1 MFLCLLPPAS
11 MASSRFLDAARAT
24 VMALSSPGS
33 EWANGLALASPQ
45 LQGPP
50 PRDAVVPV
58 YTRSDRLRESSASQS
73 TDRSYR
79 SLISS
84 ALDVINELRER
95 GFASE
100 TLQTS
105 RSSGVG
111 GASDAS
117 WRDDNLQASA
127 VGTPFSSDSSRRR
140 PPPRTE
146 DPGMLLPEMRAG
158 ERSVEL
164 PSSSTQIHAYATAT
178 SRGIPETSAV
188 PALTGLRAS
197 PQPPVAAE
205 SRPGLRAN
213 SAAEPL
219 ARSAAR
225 SAMSPPAADGQ
236 PSASAPLAS
245 SSQRWG
251 AGHASTGGRAG
262 ADPGG
267 QRLVPLGSPPFAY
280 SPFDDVERSSGSSGS
295 SGRSTRGGRAS
306 DSRPS
311 PRVAS
316 PMPPALRPEAL
327 GAAGPTDSHLVPS
340 PLRSPSP
347 VVAAPPLPAPLRP
360 DPETALIEEAVNEW
374 LNDVAPQEGAA
385 ALGQTRALGAAPRGV
400 PDWTRSSPRPPSSEG
415 SSPTPPP
422 HMGAHMGADSPR
434 SAPRTHHSPSDG
446 DNAHASSSRALRQSE
461 ALPRGS
467 AAVVAGDA
475 RPHVGSRLP
484 PPSSGEVWRLQ
495 RAVEATYHALV
506 RARRARSGP
515 SSLGIDPR
523 FLPLSAPGATEGGRF
538 AETWQPPQRLQREG
552 PLTRPPDG
560 SPRRS
565 EDTLAAL
572 CAELGVDPAD
582 PGAHA
587 RLLGS
592 MQKLSRVAVSA
603 DTLDRFAERVCA
615 LLGGRLLGP
624 AAATHVGLE
633 QAVILLDAM
642 VSELE
647 GLRRLRRAGGSS
659 ARG

>member
-1 MFLCLLPPAS
+1 
-11 MASSRFLDAARAT
+11 
-24 VMALSSPGS
+24 MALSSPGS

-50 PRDAVVPV
+50 PGDAVVPV
-58 YTRSDRLRESSASQS
+58 PMRSDRLRESSASQS

-140 PPPRTE
+140 TPPRTE
-146 DPGMLLPEMRAG
+146 DPDMLLPEMRAA

-164 PSSSTQIHAYATAT
+164 PSSSTQIHAYAMAT
-178 SRGIPETSAV
+178 SRGIPQTYAT
-188 PALTGLRAS
+188 PALAGIGAS

-205 SRPGLRAN
+205 SRPDLRTH
-213 SAAEPL
+213 SAADLL

-225 SAMSPPAADGQ
+225 SAMSPPAANGQ
-236 PSASAPLAS
+236 PSVSAPLAS

-251 AGHASTGGRAG
+251 AG

-280 SPFDDVERSSGSSGS
+280 SPFDDAERSSGGGS
-295 SGRSTRGGRAS
+295 SGRSLMGGRAS
-306 DSRPS
+306 LSRPS
-311 PRVAS
+311 PRGVS
-316 PMPPALRPEAL
+316 PKPPALRPDAL
-327 GAAGPTDSHLVPS
+327 GAAGPTDSHLVPP

-347 VVAAPPLPAPLRP
+347 VAPPPLPAPLRP
-360 DPETALIEEAVNEW
+360 DPETALIEDAVNEW
-374 LNDVAPQEGAA
+374 LNDVAPQAA
-385 ALGQTRALGAAPRGV
+385 VLGQTRAPGAASRGA

-415 SSPTPPP
+415 SSPVPPP
-422 HMGAHMGADSPR
+422 DMVAASPR
-434 SAPRTHHSPSDG
+434 SAPRPHHTPSDG
-446 DNAHASSSRALRQSE
+446 DDAHASPSRALRQSDDALS

-467 AAVVAGDA
+467 AAVSGD
-475 RPHVGSRLP
+475 VGSRLSH
-484 PPSSGEVWRLQ
+484 PSSAEVWRLQ

-515 SSLGIDPR
+515 SSLGVDPR

-538 AETWQPPQRLQREG
+538 AEAWQPPQRLQRGG
-552 PLTRPPDG
+552 PVARPPDG
-560 SPRRS
+560 SPPGRPP
-565 EDTLAAL
+565 EETLAAL

-603 DTLDRFAERVCA
+603 DTLDRFAERVCV

-624 AAATHVGLE
+624 AAAAHVGLE
-633 QAVILLDAM
+633 QAVILLDTM
-642 VSELE
+642 VNELE
-647 GLRRLRRAGGSS
+647 GLRRLRRAGGPS